1 MSVAASFLDIGD
13 EKEVVDYVREMTP
26 LICLSIIMDNLQAV
40 LSGSFRA
47 PLHIVLQRCSL
58 FL

>member
-40 LSGSFRA
+40 LSALDENLGVA
-47 PLHIVLQRCSL
+47 PTWL
-58 FL
+58 